1 MRINYVFVGLWI
13 GFFWSFFYAPC
24 NVLYE
29 CKGSGGQST
38 KLLRQGACHPI
49 YVRRFR
55 SS

>member
-29 CKGSGGQST
+29 CKGSGVKVPNSF
-38 KLLRQGACHPI
+38 
-49 YVRRFR
+49 VRALVTLYT
-55 SS
+55 